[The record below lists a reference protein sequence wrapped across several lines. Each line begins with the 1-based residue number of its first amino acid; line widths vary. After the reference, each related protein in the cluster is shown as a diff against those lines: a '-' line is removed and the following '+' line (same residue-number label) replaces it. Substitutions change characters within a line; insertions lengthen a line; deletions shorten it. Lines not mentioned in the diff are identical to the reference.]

1 MKCGEG
7 SVATPSNKA
16 VLWTIVLRL
25 VDPAVSAIA
34 KIAMIM
40 AGSVSEA
47 TIASR
52 LLPIPPNEE
61 PASSPARMRKNVPS
75 ASK

>member
-1 MKCGEG
+1 M
-7 SVATPSNKA
+7 PSSKA

-25 VDPAVSAIA
+25 VEPAVRPTA
-34 KIAMIM
+34 KMDRIM
-40 AGSVSEA
+40 AGSVRDA

-52 LLPIPPNEE
+52 LLPMPPNAD
-61 PASSPARMRKNVPS
+61 PVSRPARIRKNVPR